1 VDERSAKN
9 GEIVSGCRRSGPAF
23 SRLDRLLP
31 IGSHAEGARWYP
43 YANLH
48 CLSKLFF

>member
-9 GEIVSGCRRSGPAF
+9 GEIISGCRRSGPAF

-31 IGSHAEGARWYP
+31 IGPRAEGASRYP

-48 CLSKLFF
+48 CLL